1 MSRSQLSFTGFCSP
15 QNPRNLKVF
24 STLCVKRHYNQPKAN
39 GEGSGD
45 CLCVTQKWHDSSLQ
59 VVEVSAVKRIGLE
72 KLEEALLLQAELME
86 LRACSSDEPHAV
98 VVEARVDRG
107 QGPLATVIVRS
118 GTIVPGMNIV
128 MGTQWGRIRAL
139 RDMLGCQIVSAGPS
153 TPVEIDGLRGLPEA
167 GDEIQVVI
175 SEERARK
182 LSQARYSRTEE
193 RRHWEL
199 KQRNMAATVTA
210 VAEDGTEEPKSE
222 KVEMAVVVKADVQGT
237 AQAVS
242 QALASLSCPQVTH
255 MDSF

>member
-1 MSRSQLSFTGFCSP
+1 M
-15 QNPRNLKVF
+15 
-24 STLCVKRHYNQPKAN
+24 
-39 GEGSGD
+39 
-45 CLCVTQKWHDSSLQ
+45 QKWHDSSLQ

-182 LSQARYSRTEE
+182 LSQARYSQTEE

-199 KQRNMAATVTA
+199 KQRNMAATAIA

>member
-1 MSRSQLSFTGFCSP
+1 
-15 QNPRNLKVF
+15 
-24 STLCVKRHYNQPKAN
+24 
-39 GEGSGD
+39 
-45 CLCVTQKWHDSSLQ
+45 
-59 VVEVSAVKRIGLE
+59 VEVSAVKRIGLE

-199 KQRNMAATVTA
+199 KQRNMAARVTA

-242 QALASLSCPQVTH
+242 QALASLSCPQVT
-255 MDSF
+255 